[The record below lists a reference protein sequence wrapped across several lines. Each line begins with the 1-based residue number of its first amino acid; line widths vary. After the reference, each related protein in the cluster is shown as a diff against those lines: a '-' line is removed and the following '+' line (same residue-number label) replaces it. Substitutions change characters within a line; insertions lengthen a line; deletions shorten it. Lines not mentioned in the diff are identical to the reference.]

1 MQGEIPL
8 YPLNIIATGLRTE
21 VTLMKNYSNIINGLE
36 ANTGTPTPVINPA
49 TGTPFAT
56 VSDCSKDDVNQAVAA
71 ARAAFLPWSQLSYD
85 ERAEYLMKLAKVLED
100 NMPELM
106 QLLTQET
113 GKPMGGLNGIG
124 SGMEVGGA
132 IGWTQY
138 TSTLRLEPEILQ
150 DGDGM
155 RLEAHYKPLGV
166 VASITPWNWPL
177 MIAIWHIMPAL
188 LSGNTVVIKPSPF
201 TPVATARFVALAN
214 QVLPAGVLNLVLGG
228 PEIGATLTSHAD
240 VNKIIFTGST
250 ATGRKIMET
259 ASATLKRLTLEL
271 GGNDAGIVL
280 PDADVDS
287 IANALFTNCFH
298 NNGQTCAALKRL
310 YVHDSLYD
318 AVVSKLVEMAN
329 MVKVGNGLEDGTELG
344 PLQNINQLNIV
355 KDLAKAAIEEGGTV
369 VAGGKPI
376 DGPGYFFEPT
386 LVTGLTNGNRL
397 VDEEQFGP
405 IVPIIRYTD
414 IDEVIS
420 LANQNSN
427 GLGGSFWTS
436 NIAKASELATRL
448 ECGSVWIND
457 HGAVKPNA
465 PFGGIKQSGM
475 GVEFGEH
482 GLREYTSLQTL
493 HIPK

>member
-1 MQGEIPL
+1 MNT
-8 YPLNIIATGLRTE
+8 YP
-21 VTLMKNYSNIINGLE
+21 NIINGLKVSNPDTLE
-36 ANTGTPTPVINPA
+36 VINPA
-49 TGTPFAT
+49 TGTAFAE
-56 VSDCSKDDVNQAVAA
+56 VSACTPENVNDAVAA
-71 ARAAFLPWSQLSYD
+71 ASNAFKAWSALSYA
-85 ERAEYLMKLAKVLED
+85 ERADYLMALAKVLED

-113 GKPMGGLNGIG
+113 GKPLGGLNGIG

-132 IGWTQY
+132 IGWTQFT
-138 TSTLRLEPEILQ
+138 TSLSLPVQVLQ

-155 RLEAHYKPLGV
+155 RLEVHHKPLGV

-177 MIAIWHIMPAL
+177 MIAIWHMMPAL
-188 LSGNTVVIKPSPF
+188 QSGNTVVIKPSPF
-201 TPVATARFVALAN
+201 TPVATARFVELAN
-214 QVLPAGVLNLVLGG
+214 SVLPPGVLNLVLGG
-228 PEIGATLTSHAD
+228 PEIGATLTAHPD

-250 ATGRKIMET
+250 PTGKKIMQS

-280 PDADVDS
+280 PGTDVKS
-287 IANALFTNCFH
+287 FANALFTACFH

-310 YVHDSLYD
+310 YVHESQYD
-318 AVVSKLVEMAN
+318 EVVNLLAEMART
-329 MVKVGNGLEDGTELG
+329 VKVGNGLDEGVEIG

-355 KDLAKAAIEEGGTV
+355 KDLAAAALKEGGTFA
-369 VAGGKPI
+369 AGGSEI
-376 DGPGYFFEPT
+376 EGPGYFFQPT
-386 LVTGLTNGNRL
+386 IVTGLSDGSRL

-405 IVPIIRYTD
+405 IVPVISYSNVE
-414 IDEVIS
+414 EVIAR
-420 LANQNSN
+420 ANQNSN
-427 GLGGSFWTS
+427 GLGGSIWS
-436 NIAKASELATRL
+436 NDVAKATELATKL

-465 PFGGIKQSGM
+465 PFGGTKQSGI

-482 GLREYTSLQTL
+482 GLQEYTHIQTL